1 MDENNKE
8 SKKHFKNIIDSLKE
22 ENERLRKENEKVQ
35 LIESELRTHQIEL
48 ELQNEELKQTQYDLV
63 ISRKKYKQ
71 LYEDAPVGYI
81 MTDSENVIR
90 ELNKRA
96 AKLLKQ
102 SKNNVL
108 NKEFSN
114 FVDKEYQD
122 EFYFHFKKAND
133 GKEAA
138 VSQVRLMIQ
147 DQLTIVKLSSSLT
160 TDENGS
166 TYVNTTLEDVTE
178 KVKAEQ
184 ALLEER
190 EKYQDLVE
198 SINDVIFQIDKE
210 GYFLYLSPV
219 FDSLYKLEVNDVI
232 GKHFLDFV
240 HPDDA
245 QEIKEKFELILL
257 KGSSS
262 FEARF
267 VDKDGSYRYQIISVN
282 VRYDNEDPII
292 ITGVMT
298 DITDRRIAEK
308 ALEESQE
315 RLQLA
320 VDAGEI
326 GVWDYDIRKDKLV
339 WDDRMFKIF
348 DISKLEFAHNFSSWS
363 ECVHPEDREASSAA
377 VTKAI
382 EEKKP
387 FTIEFRILDK
397 EKKVRYIVGFGKV
410 YVDANDQA
418 YRMTG
423 VNYDITDIKQTE
435 NALKE
440 SEEKARSYIENAP
453 YGVFISDK
461 DGNWID
467 VNDAA
472 ADQTGYTKEE
482 LLRMNL
488 IDIVHENDRE
498 LTFQKFNELLT
509 NGRVFLE
516 QSFIRKDGVRRLW
529 EISGVKLSDDL
540 FLGFTS
546 DITERKK
553 AEEEIRLREE
563 LFKGAFDRSA
573 IGMLLVDKNG
583 RFRKVNRAIIEMLG
597 YTEEELLQLSFPDI
611 THPDDFGAKIEHV
624 DMIREDRSFFVE
636 KRYRKRNGNYIWCQ
650 LSTSIIPDKDGGV
663 KYFIS
668 NVQDLT
674 ERKENE
680 NKIQEYLNQLEDSEN
695 KLKELNRSKD
705 RFFSIIASDL
715 RKSLSDFL
723 LLTEE
728 FSMGIKNLTLTQ
740 MQQKSKSMHD
750 SSVKLIKVLEN
761 LLDWSR
767 AQTGSIKYQPA
778 EYDLYEFAI
787 NNILLFK
794 EDASKKRIT
803 IKNHIP
809 MDTIVKIDYK
819 MIDAVFRNL
828 ISNAVKFTGED
839 GRIDIIFSE
848 DKDKYI
854 VSVKDN
860 GRGISEDKMS
870 KLFKI
875 GEKIE
880 NEDQTQEPGTGLG
893 LILCKEFISLH
904 KGTINVESKPGEGSV
919 FSFTIPKIV

>member
-1 MDENNKE
+1 MW
-8 SKKHFKNIIDSLKE
+8 
-22 ENERLRKENEKVQ
+22 
-35 LIESELRTHQIEL
+35 
-48 ELQNEELKQTQYDLV
+48 
-63 ISRKKYKQ
+63 
-71 LYEDAPVGYI
+71 
-81 MTDSENVIR
+81 
-90 ELNKRA
+90 
-96 AKLLKQ
+96 
-102 SKNNVL
+102 
-108 NKEFSN
+108 
-114 FVDKEYQD
+114 
-122 EFYFHFKKAND
+122 
-133 GKEAA
+133 
-138 VSQVRLMIQ
+138 
-147 DQLTIVKLSSSLT
+147 
-160 TDENGS
+160 
-166 TYVNTTLEDVTE
+166 
-178 KVKAEQ
+178 
-184 ALLEER
+184 
-190 EKYQDLVE
+190 VE

-210 GYFLYLSPV
+210 GHFLYLSPV
-219 FDSLYKLEVNDVI
+219 FNSLYKFKVNDII
-232 GKHFLDFV
+232 GHHFLDFV
-240 HPDDA
+240 HPEDA
-245 QEIKEKFELILL
+245 QEIKERFDIILHQ
-257 KGSSS
+257 GSTS

-267 VDKDGSYRYQIISVN
+267 VDKDGTYRYQIISVN
-282 VRYDNEDPII
+282 VRYDNEEPMM

-320 VDAGEI
+320 VDAGGI
-326 GVWDYDIRKDKLV
+326 GVWDYDIRNDKLM
-339 WDDRMFKIF
+339 WDDWMFKIF
-348 DISKLEFAHNFSSWS
+348 DISKEEFDNNFSSWS
-363 ECVHPEDREASSAA
+363 ECVHPGDRESSAEA
-377 VTKAI
+377 VRKAI
-382 EEKKP
+382 EDKKP

-397 EKKVRYIVGFGKV
+397 KKRVRYILGFGKV
-410 YVDANDQA
+410 YVDANDRA

-423 VNYDITDIKQTE
+423 VNYDITDIKLTE

-440 SEEKARSYIENAP
+440 SEEKARSYVENAP
-453 YGVFISDK
+453 YGVFISDNK
-461 DGNWID
+461 GNWID

-472 ADQTGYTKEE
+472 AELTGYTKEE

-488 IDIVHENDRE
+488 IDIVHPEDRE
-498 LTFQKFNELLT
+498 YTINRFDELLKAGKVT
-509 NGRVFLE
+509 LE
-516 QSFIRKDGVRRLW
+516 QYFIRKDGETRIW
-529 EISGVKLSDDL
+529 EVGAVKLSEDL

-573 IGMLLVDKNG
+573 IGMLLVDKDG
-583 RFRKVNRAIIEMLG
+583 RFKKVNRAIIEMLG
-597 YTEEELLQLSFPDI
+597 YSEEELLQLSFPDI
-611 THPDDFGAKIEHV
+611 THPDDFGAKIEHA
-624 DMIREDRSFFVE
+624 DMIREDRSFFIE
-636 KRYRKRNGNYIWCQ
+636 KRYRKRSGNYIWCQ
-650 LSTSIIPDKDGGV
+650 LSTSIIPDKDGDV

-680 NKIQEYLNQLEDSEN
+680 NKIQEYLTQLEDSEN

-728 FSMGIKNLTLTQ
+728 FSMGIKNLTLMQ

-794 EDASKKRIT
+794 EEASKKKIT
-803 IKNHIP
+803 MKNHIP

-828 ISNAVKFTGED
+828 ISNAVKYTGED
-839 GRIDIIFSE
+839 GRIAIMFSE
-848 DKDKYI
+848 KDDKYI

-860 GRGISEDKMS
+860 GRGISEEKRE

-880 NEDQTQEPGTGLG
+880 NEDETQEPGTGLE

-904 KGTINVESKPGEGSV
+904 NGTISVESKPGEGSV
-919 FSFTIPKIV
+919 FSFTIPKV